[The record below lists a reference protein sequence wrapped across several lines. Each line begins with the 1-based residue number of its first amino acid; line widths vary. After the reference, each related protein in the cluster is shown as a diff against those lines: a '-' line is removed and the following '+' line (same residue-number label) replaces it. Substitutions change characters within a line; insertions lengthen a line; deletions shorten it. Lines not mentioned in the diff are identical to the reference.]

1 MLSII
6 TYMPDNIALTR
17 PQAAR
22 ARISDLEAKL
32 QVQHPTAALRVRM
45 LTAVFPQA
53 AAEAANRDAEGRFA
67 M

>member
-1 MLSII
+1 LSII
-6 TYMPDNIALTR
+6 LRNNNIALTR

-22 ARISDLEAKL
+22 ARVSDLEAKL
-32 QVQHPTAALRVRM
+32 QVQHPATALRVRI

-53 AAEAANRDAEGRFA
+53 AAAAASRDAEGRFA